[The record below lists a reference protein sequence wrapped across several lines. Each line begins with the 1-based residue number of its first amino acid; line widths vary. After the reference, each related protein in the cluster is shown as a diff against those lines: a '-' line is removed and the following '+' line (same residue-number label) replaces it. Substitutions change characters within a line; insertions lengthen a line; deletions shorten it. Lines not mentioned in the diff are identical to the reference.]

1 MDVINKKAKSGTTDG
16 VTLDC
21 MSLVIALAFQVE
33 AFMNIAGPL
42 VSKASWRERDAY
54 HTKLNKLT
62 KRIGLTLDLTVEP
75 YATLE
80 ILKQVRDQMAH
91 AKPVNTVIAAQSDAE
106 ARRAISP
113 TWYAHCQPKF
123 AREAYDHVCDFK
135 DTVVKAAQL
144 KTGALLSSVSNLA

>member
-1 MDVINKKAKSGTTDG
+1 MDVIAKKAKSGITDG

-33 AFMNIAGPL
+33 AFMNIAGHL
-42 VSKASWRERDAY
+42 VLKGSWRERDPY

-62 KRIGLTLDLTVEP
+62 KRIGLTVDPRDQP

-80 ILKQVRDQMAH
+80 TLKQVRDQMAH
-91 AKPVNTVIAAQSDAE
+91 AKPINTVIAALSDEE
-106 ARRAISP
+106 AFRAISP

-135 DTVVKAAQL
+135 DTVVKAAKL
-144 KTGALLSSVSNLA
+144 KTSALLSSVGNLA